1 MRFQEKMDVNMADIH
16 IEVKVTGKYLSFL
29 RQDFSSFFGPD
40 VGKIFTTNSF

>member
-1 MRFQEKMDVNMADIH
+1 MLFQEKIDVDVADIR
-16 IEVKVTGKYLSFL
+16 IEVKVTGKVLSFL